1 MRISVY
7 AMAYAHSIGFDTAMC
22 VGEYKGYPL
31 YVCMYKGE
39 RKEQP
44 CIGLPQY
51 LILKD
56 LKPIPLSLEETME
69 VIQRKKHRKRYK
81 RKKNKSE

>member
-1 MRISVY
+1 
-7 AMAYAHSIGFDTAMC
+7 MAYAYSIGFDTAMR
-22 VGEYKGYPL
+22 VGTYKDCPL
-31 YVCMYKGE
+31 YVCIYKEE
-39 RKEQP
+39 RENL

-51 LILKD
+51 LIIKD
-56 LKPIPLSLEETME
+56 LKPIPLTLDETME

>member
-1 MRISVY
+1 MRISIY
-7 AMAYAHSIGFDTAMC
+7 AITYAYSIGFDTAMR

-31 YVCMYKGE
+31 YVCIYKGE
-39 RKEQP
+39 RKEQQ

-56 LKPIPLSLEETME
+56 LEPIPLTLDETME
-69 VIQRKKHRKRYK
+69 VIQRKKHRKRY
-81 RKKNKSE
+81 RKKNNKSK